1 MKEKIWR
8 YRVCQVH
15 EKCKKYEMHFRVF
28 DVGGQR
34 SQRKKWI
41 HCFDDVRALLFITA
55 MSEFDQV
62 LMEDGTTVYR
72 L

>member
-1 MKEKIWR
+1 MKN
-8 YRVCQVH
+8 V
-15 EKCKKYEMHFRVF
+15 KKYEMRFRVF